1 MYQDNIVL
9 CGASSYEQKYYF
21 NQDFASLPE
30 AVKQELQIMCVL
42 FTEDVGGIFQLVFSE
57 TGELEFRTSCDENDL
72 LYDEIGCGL
81 KIRQLQQTKQELL
94 EALQMYYKVLYV
106 GI

>member
-1 MYQDNIVL
+1 
-9 CGASSYEQKYYF
+9 
-21 NQDFASLPE
+21 
-30 AVKQELQIMCVL
+30 MCVL

-81 KIRQLQQTKQELL
+81 KIRQLQQTNRNCWKRCRCIIRFIC
-94 EALQMYYKVLYV
+94 
-106 GI
+106 GNIGGTDDDNDD

>member
-1 MYQDNIVL
+1 M
-9 CGASSYEQKYYF
+9 K
-21 NQDFASLPE
+21 
-30 AVKQELQIMCVL
+30 
-42 FTEDVGGIFQLVFSE
+42 
-57 TGELEFRTSCDENDL
+57 NDL